1 MTQIP
6 TKSQIGIYGLGTM
19 GSALAL
25 NMADNGFNVAV
36 TNREASWV
44 ADFIH
49 EADQLSGNLRAFES
63 LESFVNGL
71 QTPRVIL
78 FMIPSGAPMDA
89 MINRVTPLLSAG
101 DTIIDGGNADFHATR
116 RRAAQLTELD
126 LHFVG
131 MGVSGGESGAR
142 FGPSMMVGGTTHSW
156 TQLKPIL
163 RAIAAKFDGDPCVDH
178 LGPDGAGHFVKTVH
192 NGIEYADMQAISEI
206 YALLRDVADWPAARI
221 GTLFEGWNEGPLAS
235 YLVEISGKILQ
246 ATDPETGSAM
256 VDVILDQA
264 GQKGTGRWTAI
275 EALRLGQSASAIE
288 AAVGARSWSSE
299 KPARQAGE
307 IMLPAPETAP
317 DATSKTAPKLPDSTD
332 LEQALIAARILGHA
346 QGFRILAQ
354 ASDHYDWS
362 LDLARIAEI
371 WRAGCIIRSSLLDDL
386 SDALHSDLPHSQLI
400 LVPAIRAQLATA
412 IPALRRVIITATTA
426 GIPVPVLSASLAWF
440 DSMRTGRGS
449 ANLIQ
454 AQRDFFGAH
463 GFARLDG
470 EGSKH
475 HGPWGNSAQQS

>member
-1 MTQIP
+1 MNQSTD
-6 TKSQIGIYGLGTM
+6 KAQIGIYGLGTM

-36 TNREASWV
+36 TNRETSLIE
-44 ADFIH
+44 DFIH
-49 EADQLSGNLRAFES
+49 EADHLSGNLQAFKS

-78 FMIPSGAPMDA
+78 FMIPSGAPMDT
-89 MINRVTPLLSAG
+89 MIDRVTPLLSAG

-116 RRAAQLTELD
+116 RRSKQLADHD

-142 FGPSMMVGGTTHSW
+142 FGPSMMLGGTPHSW

-163 RAIAAKFDGDPCVDH
+163 RTIAAKFNGDPCVDH

-206 YALLRDVADWPAARI
+206 YALLRDVGNWPTARI
-221 GTLFEGWNEGPLAS
+221 GTLFEGWNTGPLAS
-235 YLVEISGKILQ
+235 YLVEISGKVLQ
-246 ATDPETGSAM
+246 AIDPETGNAM

-264 GQKGTGRWTAI
+264 GQKGTGRWTVI
-275 EALRLGQSASAIE
+275 EALHLGQSASTIE

-299 KPARQAGE
+299 LPARAAGE
-307 IMLPAPETAP
+307 LLLSAQTTPIDLPV
-317 DATSKTAPKLPDSTD
+317 KTD

-346 QGFRILAQ
+346 QGFRLLQ
-354 ASDHYDWS
+354 SASDHYDWA

-371 WRAGCIIRSSLLDDL
+371 WRAGCIIRSTLLDDL
-386 SDALHSDLPHSQLI
+386 AEALRTDLPHDQLI
-400 LVPAIRAQLATA
+400 LAPAMRTQLDGTIA
-412 IPALRRVIITATTA
+412 ALRRVVAA
-426 GIPVPVLSASLAWF
+426 AVANGVPAPVLSASLAWF
-440 DSMRTGRGS
+440 DTMRTGRG
-449 ANLIQ
+449 ATNMIQ

-463 GFARLDG
+463 GFARLARDG
-470 EGSKH
+470 TKH
-475 HGPWGNSAQQS
+475 HGPWDRTDGQ